1 MNAQSSDIYEKV
13 LLQYNYWINLRPAR
27 KEKLTSWIEWWDN
40 RRKCWSNVSN
50 FIFYSLFLKHAC
62 CASDFSHICNYIKYI
77 LLFQAYRN
85 QVSGRTNLA
94 EAGNSRYRG
103 TTMLTKLPI
112 SQGTQAMYKVNL
124 HDLK

>member
-1 MNAQSSDIYEKV
+1 MLSV
-13 LLQYNYWINLRPAR
+13 LLTFLI
-27 KEKLTSWIEWWDN
+27 SVII
-40 RRKCWSNVSN
+40 SNT
-50 FIFYSLFLKHAC
+50 FCF
-62 CASDFSHICNYIKYI
+62 
-77 LLFQAYRN
+77 FQAYRN

-124 HDLK
+124 HDLKLDGR